1 MDTIDKLRQRAPE
14 QFAVAVQD
22 IREAGTDS
30 LAHFGN
36 GYLKEGGLS
45 LQQNPDEFGALLV
58 FLNRVVLP
66 ISTYLEIGSA
76 SGGAAVMIHRW
87 TGWEDMLS
95 IDDGQHPRYDELV
108 ENFKDIPI
116 EHIRCD
122 SHGAEAREFLK
133 YCATELDVA
142 FIDGDHSEAGVWQDV
157 ELVRPHLTP
166 GSFIIFHDTVT
177 PAVPG
182 VGKVWRRGA
191 EEGIWAPVAEY
202 VGVEKPLGIG
212 VGLIV

>member
-1 MDTIDKLRQRAPE
+1 MDTIDKLRKRASE

-30 LAHFGN
+30 LSHFGN

-45 LQQNPDEFGALLV
+45 LQQNPDEFAALLV
-58 FLNRVVLP
+58 FLNRVAWRDVA
-66 ISTYLEIGSA
+66 YLEIGSA

-87 TGWEDMLS
+87 TGWEEMYS
-95 IDDGQHPRYDELV
+95 IDDGQHPRYEELH
-108 ENFKDIPI
+108 ENFKEISI
-116 EHIRCD
+116 EHVRCD
-122 SHGAEAREFLK
+122 SHGNAARDFLDCLEF
-133 YCATELDVA
+133 DVA

-157 ELVRPHLTP
+157 ELVRPHLPP

-177 PAVPG
+177 LAVPG
-182 VGKVWRRGA
+182 VGKAWRRGID
-191 EEGIWAPVAEY
+191 EGIWAPIAEY